1 MRIGILLI
9 GTTNNKEKIME
20 HTQQRVVHANVV
32 FGNKSENELI
42 LKAKSG
48 DKHAF
53 RALYDE
59 HIGRVYALCYRL
71 TGEKGMA
78 EDAAQEVFIQLWRKL
93 NNFDGQSQ
101 FSTWLHSVTANITI
115 SYMRKQKGWVQRMF
129 NLESSGISEMTAQSS
144 STDIDLE
151 ALVIRLP
158 ERARMVFVLHALEG
172 YRHEDIA
179 NMLNMAVGSSKAQF
193 FRAKQLLKGFMGVD
207 DE

>member
-1 MRIGILLI
+1 
-9 GTTNNKEKIME
+9 ME

-151 ALVIRLP
+151 ALVIRFP
-158 ERARMVFVLHALEG
+158 ERARMVFVLHAREG

>member
-1 MRIGILLI
+1 
-9 GTTNNKEKIME
+9 ME

-42 LKAKSG
+42 SKAKKG
-48 DKHAF
+48 DKQAF
-53 RALYDE
+53 RSLYDE
-59 HIGRVYALCYRL
+59 YIGRVYALCYRL

-78 EDAAQEVFIQLWRKL
+78 EDASQEVFIQLWKKL
-93 NNFDGQSQ
+93 GNFDGQSQ

-129 NLESSGISEMTAQSS
+129 NLESSGINEMPAEEN
-144 STDIDLE
+144 STDVDLE

-158 ERARMVFVLHALEG
+158 ERARMVFVLHAIEG

-179 NMLNMAVGSSKAQF
+179 SMLNMAVGSSKAQF
-193 FRAKQLLKGFMGVD
+193 FRAKQLLKDFMGVD

>member
-1 MRIGILLI
+1 
-9 GTTNNKEKIME
+9 ME

-32 FGNKSENELI
+32 FGNQSESALI
-42 LKAKSG
+42 SKAKKG
-48 DKHAF
+48 DKQAF
-53 RALYDE
+53 RSLYDE

-71 TGEKGMA
+71 TGEKGLA
-78 EDAAQEVFIQLWRKL
+78 EDASQEVFIQLWKKL
-93 NNFDGQSQ
+93 GNFDGQSQ

-115 SYMRKQKGWVQRMF
+115 SYMRKQKGWVQRML
-129 NLESSGISEMTAQSS
+129 NLESSGINEMPAEENCTNV
-144 STDIDLE
+144 DLE

-193 FRAKQLLKGFMGVD
+193 FRAKHLLRDFMGVD

>member
-1 MRIGILLI
+1 
-9 GTTNNKEKIME
+9 ME

-32 FGNKSENELI
+32 FGKQDEDHWISE
-42 LKAKSG
+42 AKRG
-48 DKHAF
+48 NKHAF
-53 RALYDE
+53 RQLYDM

-93 NNFDGQSQ
+93 DNFEGQSQ

-115 SYMRKQKGWVQRMF
+115 SYIRKQKGWVQRMF
-129 NLESSGISEMTAQSS
+129 NLESSGIHDMAAESQ

-151 ALVIRLP
+151 AMVVRLP
-158 ERARMVFVLHALEG
+158 ERARMVFVLHAIEG

-179 NMLNMAVGSSKAQF
+179 SMLDMAVGSSKAQF
-193 FRAKQLLKGFMGVD
+193 FRAKQLLKDYMGYG

>member
-1 MRIGILLI
+1 
-9 GTTNNKEKIME
+9 ME

-32 FGNKSENELI
+32 FGKQDEDHWISE
-42 LKAKSG
+42 AKRGS
-48 DKHAF
+48 KHAF
-53 RALYDE
+53 RQLYDM

-93 NNFDGQSQ
+93 DNFEGQSQ

-115 SYMRKQKGWVQRMF
+115 SYIRKQKGWVQRMF
-129 NLESSGISEMTAQSS
+129 NLESSGIHDMAAESQ

-151 ALVIRLP
+151 AMVVRLP
-158 ERARMVFVLHALEG
+158 ERARMVFVLHAIEG

-179 NMLNMAVGSSKAQF
+179 SMLDMAVGSSKAQF
-193 FRAKQLLKGFMGVD
+193 FRAKQLLKDYMGYG

>member
-1 MRIGILLI
+1 
-9 GTTNNKEKIME
+9 ME

-144 STDIDLE
+144 ITDIDLE

>member
-1 MRIGILLI
+1 
-9 GTTNNKEKIME
+9 ME

-193 FRAKQLLKGFMGVD
+193 FRAKQLLKGFIGVD